1 MATLKMNPSGP
12 LDHTHLLASAVRLA
26 MALGATYLDV
36 HGQHLASAHEVLEA
50 LARDGSVT
58 SMRGRVPQQV

>member
-12 LDHTHLLASAVRLA
+12 LDHAHLLISAVRLA

-36 HGQHLASAHEVLEA
+36 RGHHLASAHEVLEA
-50 LARDGSVT
+50 LARDGSVM
-58 SMRGRVPQQV
+58 SMRGSLPEHV